1 MATVLNIDPAVG
13 RMVREA
19 RLRRGWTVD
28 DLTAELGRIGTRRP
42 YALGRTQLTRLEQ
55 GRRNLSAEE
64 AWRLIEIFDEPEF
77 DAWEVLEAAGLVRS
91 DSSPRFRAAV
101 LEEAEDRRRWAG
113 RDRRSDR
120 PVAVGDELAQ
130 RKRGPDQLSLSLVVG
145 GLAPTMEDEQEAA

>member
-19 RLRRGWTVD
+19 RLRRHWTVD

-64 AWRLIEIFDEPEF
+64 AWRLIEIFPEF

-113 RDRRSDR
+113 RDRRMDR
-120 PVAVGDELAQ
+120 QVAVGDDLAQ
-130 RKRGPDQLSLSLVVG
+130 RKATKDPLYLIPG
-145 GLAPTMEDEQEAA
+145 GRIAA